1 MKKQLLFSAM
11 LAASLMA
18 TAQVPFS
25 YKEGESSLVYALPRT
40 ELCIQVETE
49 KVIQKPGMFY
59 QYSERYLATK
69 DIITDEKTSYRL
81 ISVRVKPRAIPD
93 PKRTFALSPSK
104 KSQASHLTVNAQGI
118 LCGVNTS
125 CESVRKDA
133 APVLVLPIDNSK
145 AAALLPLGEEYM
157 MAGSTAK
164 LAEGAAKQIYRIR
177 ESRMSLLTAD
187 VERLPADGASFSA
200 MLDGLNKQ
208 ERKLTELFVGSTTT
222 EIQTQTVYLTPT
234 TAVANDVVFRLS
246 ALNGLVSSEDLSGT
260 PYYISIQPTPIQS
273 VQTDFKANKEN
284 TTIYTILPASTQVSI
299 GDGKSTFFSEQFLVP
314 QFGVIIPLSEELLKK
329 PKVKIRIDQQ
339 TGRLL
344 GIADSL

>member
-1 MKKQLLFSAM
+1 MKKQLIFSVI
-11 LAASLMA
+11 LAATLMA

-25 YKEGESSLVYALPRT
+25 YTQGESALVYALPRT

-81 ISVRVKPRAIPD
+81 ISVQVKPRAIPD
-93 PKRTFALSPSK
+93 PKRTFSLSPK
-104 KSQASHLTVNAQGI
+104 KSKAVHLSVNAQGL
-118 LCGVNTS
+118 LCGVNVP
-125 CESVRKDA
+125 CEPLKTA
-133 APVLVLPIDNSK
+133 TLPVKTLPADNSK
-145 AAALLPLGEEYM
+145 ATALLPLGEEYM

-208 ERKLTELFVGSTTT
+208 ERKLTELFVGSTST

-234 TAVANDVVFRLS
+234 VAVANDVVFRLS

-260 PYYISIQPTPIQS
+260 PYYISIQPTPIHT

-284 TTIYTILPASTQVSI
+284 TTIYTILPASTQVTI
-299 GDGKSTFFSEQFLVP
+299 GDGKSIFFTEQFLVP
-314 QFGVIIPLSEELLKK
+314 QFGVILPLAEELLKK
-329 PKVKIRIDQQ
+329 PSVKIRVDQQ

>member
-1 MKKQLLFSAM
+1 MKKQLLFSTM
-11 LAASLMA
+11 LAATLMA

-25 YKEGESSLVYALPRT
+25 YQEGESSLVYALPRT

-93 PKRTFALSPSK
+93 PKRTYALTPSK
-104 KSQASHLTVNAQGI
+104 KSQAAHLSVNAQGI
-118 LCGVNTS
+118 LCGVNVH
-125 CESVRKDA
+125 CESLQKDA
-133 APVLVLPIDNSK
+133 TPVVVLPTDNSK

-200 MLDGLNKQ
+200 MLDGLSKQ
-208 ERKLTELFVGSTTT
+208 ERKLTELFVGSTNTVV
-222 EIQTQTVYLTPT
+222 QTQTVYLTPT
-234 TAVANDVVFRLS
+234 APVANEVVFRLS
-246 ALNGLVSSEDLSGT
+246 ALNGLVSAEDLSGT
-260 PYYISIQPTPIQS
+260 PYYISIQPTPIQT
-273 VQTDFKANKEN
+273 VQTDYKANKEN
-284 TTIYTILPASTQVSI
+284 ATIYTVLPASTQVAI

-314 QFGVIIPLSEELLKK
+314 QFGVIIPLSEELLKN
-329 PKVKIRIDQQ
+329 PSVKIRIDQQ

-344 GIADSL
+344 GIE